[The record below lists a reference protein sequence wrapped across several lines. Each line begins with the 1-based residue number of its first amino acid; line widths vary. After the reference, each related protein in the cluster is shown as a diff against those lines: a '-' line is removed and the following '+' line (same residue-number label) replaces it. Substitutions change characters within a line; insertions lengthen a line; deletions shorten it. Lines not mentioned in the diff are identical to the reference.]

1 MDRTAN
7 VSSLEKI
14 HEFRSQLCE
23 FGAKARETLAAIDM
37 YNQRTVDWLGNQFKF
52 WHHQIKVRQED
63 LVRAKIELERRKN
76 MSKEGR
82 GPGTADHEKN
92 LRKAQARLKEAED
105 RLANCRRW
113 QPLLDHALHEYQ
125 GPARSLSGALE
136 SDLLKALAFL
146 ERKLTALESYLALAA
161 PSLPADS
168 MTQPT
173 APEANKAQ
181 STKGAEGEEM

>member
-1 MDRTAN
+1 MERTAN
-7 VSSLEKI
+7 VGSLEKI
-14 HEFRSQLCE
+14 DEFRSQLCE

-37 YNQRTVDWLGNQFKF
+37 YNQRTVDWLGNQIKV

-63 LVRAKIELERRKN
+63 LVRAKIELERRKH
-76 MSKEGR
+76 MSKDGR

-113 QPLLDHALHEYQ
+113 QPLLDHALHEYH
-125 GPARSLSGALE
+125 GPARSFSGALE

-146 ERKLTALESYLALAA
+146 SRKLAALESYLALAT

-168 MTQPT
+168 MRQPT
-173 APEANKAQ
+173 APP
-181 STKGAEGEEM
+181 AENPETTSEESS